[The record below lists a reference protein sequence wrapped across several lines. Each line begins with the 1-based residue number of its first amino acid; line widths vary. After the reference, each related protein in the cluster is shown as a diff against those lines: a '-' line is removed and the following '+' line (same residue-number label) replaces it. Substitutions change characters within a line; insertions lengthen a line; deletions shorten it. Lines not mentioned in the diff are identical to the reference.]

1 MNIEEIPYLRKVE
14 FSYTMKTTTVS
25 TSSSVTNT
33 IGGELFVPTYMD
45 PEWNVMCYLLTFPL
59 KNEDPEYV
67 KELMALT
74 LHNFGVDENVPL
86 DPWLSLA
93 KEEMLVEEMPMEEVI
108 EIEEEIDEEV
118 DDLDFEIKGD
128 LD

>member
-25 TSSSVTNT
+25 TASSVTNT

-45 PEWNVMCYLLTFPL
+45 PEWNVMCYLLAFPL
-59 KNEDPEYV
+59 KNEDSEYV

-86 DPWLSLA
+86 DSWSSLA
-93 KEEMLVEEMPMEEVI
+93 KEEGPIEEVI
-108 EIEEEIDEEV
+108 EIEEEVDYLPSTEH